1 MLFGVF
7 RNQGSSSIKS
17 NKRVGSG
24 QKWGQKWSKKRYFGS
39 KMDHFLNKSDPKKGT
54 RNRPISEIT
63 TAKIVDFNC
72 AFLTRA
78 AIGVQKR
85 GQKGSKK
92 GQKGVF
98 WVVLGGLQL
107 RGVLCI
113 SKTPFNCLCFC
124 KTCLKVEQKW

>member
-7 RNQGSSSIKS
+7 RKQGSSSIKS
-17 NKRVGSG
+17 NKRVGSV

-78 AIGVQKR
+78 AIGVQK
-85 GQKGSKK
+85 GVKK
-92 GQKGVF
+92 GVKKEVKKGVI
-98 WVVLGGLQL
+98 LGGF
-107 RGVLCI
+107 GGF
-113 SKTPFNCLCFC
+113 TAAWCFVHFENP
-124 KTCLKVEQKW
+124 L